1 MSEAGKTTKDLMG
14 FVWSFEPN
22 ALGSFSHET
31 LQTAACI
38 EAAKS
43 MARAEASLLRIEQQ
57 MRSLGADGIHD
68 LVRLQLKEVRAKA
81 KTRRAK
87 AKTKKVVTT

>member
-57 MRSLGADGIHD
+57 MRNLGTDGLHELI
-68 LVRLQLKEVRAKA
+68 RLQVRELRAAGKARRAETKA
-81 KTRRAK
+81 KK
-87 AKTKKVVTT
+87 AATP